1 MRYAFT
7 RFCGSAYSPLS
18 SWIFEMMMPASPT
31 SVHSPSSSPSFIAT
45 SPSDA
50 RPRRFDADS
59 APSSRSRFFSFPFPF
74 FVIVA
79 QQKLAGSLSVALPV
93 TPFAD

>member
-1 MRYAFT
+1 
-7 RFCGSAYSPLS
+7 
-18 SWIFEMMMPASPT
+18 MMMPASPT
-31 SVHSPSSSPSFIAT
+31 TVHSPSSSPSFIAT

-59 APSSRSRFFSFPFPF
+59 APSSRSRFFSFPFLG
-74 FVIVA
+74 IVA
-79 QQKLAGSLSVALPV
+79 QQKLAGSPPPVALRA